1 MAQLKKSQILE
12 LQQSYS
18 PFRTMYLHWCI
29 SSTTQSPP
37 LSPFG
42 VRLMGP
48 SMPNLIRERSKNN
61 ECITLIPQSFKK
73 LGRERTIVWDED
85 YETI

>member
-1 MAQLKKSQILE
+1 
-12 LQQSYS
+12 
-18 PFRTMYLHWCI
+18 
-29 SSTTQSPP
+29 
-37 LSPFG
+37 
-42 VRLMGP
+42 MGP

>member
-1 MAQLKKSQILE
+1 MQFRWGSNPPPVNSQKK
-12 LQQSYS
+12 
-18 PFRTMYLHWCI
+18 
-29 SSTTQSPP
+29 
-37 LSPFG
+37 
-42 VRLMGP
+42 
-48 SMPNLIRERSKNN
+48 ERSKNN